1 MGGRPRKTYLIGSMS
16 SIALGL
22 HDDKTEEVINNDG
35 FDFKSSKCFQIN
47 RTIYLEIK
55 SSSSNTCWGQLSFGS
70 FNLPFISDPKIQPLE
85 LISNLV

>member
-35 FDFKSSKCFQIN
+35 FDFKSSKYFQIN

-55 SSSSNTCWGQLSFGS
+55 SSSSNTLIVGDSFPS
-70 FNLPFISDPKIQPLE
+70 PFIPDPKIQPLE

>member
-55 SSSSNTCWGQLSFGS
+55 SSSSNTFIVGDSFPS
-70 FNLPFISDPKIQPLE
+70 FNLPFISDPKIRPFEFGL
-85 LISNLV
+85 N